1 MYKAYLA
8 GLSGE
13 QLQFVGLSE
22 AEAAAFA
29 LGVLDKVGDCHHPR
43 RRGHLEEAVA
53 QLIDG
58 EWVTALASLQERLNQ
73 MQSERDGLRGRCDKL
88 AAEVRQ
94 QVEDFGKLRI
104 ERDHLLAEL
113 VAARREV
120 AGETDECCDGVGY
133 CREHNPGGRLA

>member
-13 QLQFVGLSE
+13 HLQFMSLSE
-22 AEAAAFA
+22 TEATAFA
-29 LGVLDKVGDCHHPR
+29 VGVFDKAREAYPKSR
-43 RRGHLEEAVA
+43 RQLEDAVE
-53 QLIDG
+53 QLADG
-58 EWVTALASLQERLNQ
+58 EWITARDAMQARLNQ
-73 MQSERDGLRGRCDKL
+73 MQAERDELRGRCDKL

-94 QVEDFGKLRI
+94 QVEDFGKLRV
-104 ERDHLLAEL
+104 ERDNLLAES
-113 VAARREV
+113 VAARREN